1 MPLLQNRNYQER
13 TSKSVRTY
21 IRWILEKLNNQS
33 EFKATEIKRIQRL
46 LHLSDAERDHIFLPR
61 IVIENHQKVK
71 KEVMTMSFWNDEKK
85 KEFKRQYEEYC
96 SGSMGP
102 EDKKRFEK
110 LLVLLAVHDF
120 QNKNSLPIY
129 LLWGCLLALLVD
141 AVYKAVIGGDWITP
155 LGCLIGVVGFGTLL
169 FLSLVLLR
177 IKHLST
183 MRLINLGNT

>member
-1 MPLLQNRNYQER
+1 M
-13 TSKSVRTY
+13 
-21 IRWILEKLNNQS
+21 
-33 EFKATEIKRIQRL
+33 
-46 LHLSDAERDHIFLPR
+46 PR

-71 KEVMTMSFWNDEKK
+71 KEVMTISFWNDEKK

-169 FLSLVLLR
+169 FFIAS
-177 IKHLST
+177 IT
-183 MRLINLGNT
+183 PD

>member
-1 MPLLQNRNYQER
+1 MTDTSLLNAAIAKIGITKKELV
-13 TSKSVRTY
+13 KALGLTY
-21 IRWILEKLNNQS
+21 AGFWKKLNNQS

-46 LHLSDAERDHIFLPR
+46 LHLNDAERDHIFLPR

-169 FLSLVLLR
+169 FFIAS
-177 IKHLST
+177 IT
-183 MRLINLGNT
+183 PD